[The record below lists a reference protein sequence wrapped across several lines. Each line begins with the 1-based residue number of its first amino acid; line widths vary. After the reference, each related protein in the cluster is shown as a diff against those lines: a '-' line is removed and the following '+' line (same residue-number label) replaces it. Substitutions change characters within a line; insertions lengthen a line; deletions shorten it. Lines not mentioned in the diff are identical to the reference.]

1 MREYHLQFFIA
12 KSTGMN
18 QMAVISAATVTALAK
33 TFSPVVND
41 LYSGAK
47 GVVKK
52 NLEKWNALK
61 GVKEITKVLIKVES
75 VKTIWSPDKEL
86 LLSDFYYPSR
96 IASVSEGRIISDVD
110 GVLSLPDGNVIVQ
123 GTVGQGKSVFM
134 RYLASSAIR
143 GEDIQWIPIFLEF
156 RNFSTKRTLGI
167 AIQKYLEAIGITYSE
182 ETFSYLASS
191 GRMIILLDG
200 FDELSDDCVVD
211 TIQEIEFI
219 QTKFPETK
227 LIISSRPQNE
237 IQKVSGFNIVNLR
250 PLNTKD
256 YDPFLRRLNIST
268 AKRVEL
274 IDAIAGSPSNVSD
287 IIQTPLML
295 TLVVMVYQSE
305 RVIPPTLAEFFE
317 SLFQV
322 VFTRHDR
329 LKAGFYRKHHSGLS
343 ERKLQRL
350 FEAFCFM
357 VIQLGFGRTLKD
369 EQFNSAFTYAL
380 DYAEGCAC
388 DVDDFRKDIIKVACL
403 MLEEGLDLSTFL
415 HKSILDY
422 HAAAFIRYSSE
433 EVARMFYQS
442 TNDNGYKRWRAV
454 LQFLEYID
462 PYRYSKD
469 YVIYGLPPVLHEL
482 EILLSD
488 RSETALL
495 DYINKRHPDFTVTYD
510 SKDHLPMSYGPMT
523 PEKGVW
529 DDVVDLA
536 IFTGITDITDAHEG
550 IELIK
555 KSFGE
560 LALEART
567 GKKPKPLLRTD
578 KFLELFGP
586 ESIWSALS
594 VAAHDLREIRDT
606 AERAIQAQDRKKL
619 IFERKI

>member
-1 MREYHLQFFIA
+1 M
-12 KSTGMN
+12 S
-18 QMAVISAATVTALAK
+18 VISAAAVTALAK
-33 TFSPVVND
+33 IFSPVVND
-41 LYSGAK
+41 LYNGAK

-52 NLEKWNALK
+52 NLERWSALK
-61 GVKEITKVLIKVES
+61 GVKDITRVLVRVES

-86 LLSDFYYPSR
+86 LLSEFYYPSK
-96 IASVSEGRIISDVD
+96 ILSLSEGRIINDVD
-110 GVLSLPDGNVIVQ
+110 GISSLPDGNVIVQ

-143 GEDIQWIPIFLEF
+143 SDEIQWIPIFLEF

-167 AIQKYLEAIGITYSE
+167 ALQKYLEAIGVVYSE

-191 GRMIILLDG
+191 GRMVILLDG
-200 FDELSDDCVVD
+200 FDELSEDCVVE

-227 LIISSRPQNE
+227 LIISSRPRNE
-237 IQKVSGFNIVNLR
+237 IQKVSGFNVVNLR
-250 PLNTKD
+250 PLKDRD
-256 YDPFLRRLNIST
+256 YDPFLRKLNISP

-357 VIQLGFGRTLKD
+357 VIQLGYGRSLKD
-369 EQFNSAFTYAL
+369 EQFNSAFVYAL

-388 DVDDFRKDIIKVACL
+388 DVDNFRKDIVKVACL
-403 MLEEGLDLSTFL
+403 MLEEGIGLTTFL

-422 HAAAFIRYSSE
+422 HAAAFIKYSSE

-442 TNDNGYKRWRAV
+442 TNGDGYKRWRAV

-469 YVIYGLPPVLHEL
+469 YVICGLPPVLADLERLLKAKSDEL
-482 EILLSD
+482 LL
-488 RSETALL
+488 E
-495 DYINKRHPDFTVTYD
+495 YIKNRHPDFAVTYD
-510 SKDHLPMSYGPMT
+510 SKDYTPASYGPMT
-523 PEKGVW
+523 PEKGAW
-529 DDVVDLA
+529 DDIIDMA
-536 IFTGITDITDAHEG
+536 IFTGITDVTDAQAG
-550 IELIK
+550 LDLIK
-555 KSFGE
+555 ETFGDF
-560 LALEART
+560 ALEVRP
-567 GKKPKPLLRTD
+567 GKHSGALLRTD
-578 KFLELFGP
+578 KFLSLFGS
-586 ESIWSALS
+586 ESLWSALS
-594 VAAHDLREIRDT
+594 EAAEVMRGMQDI
-606 AERAIQAQDRKKL
+606 AERAVQAQDRKKL
-619 IFERKI
+619 IFDRKG

>member
-1 MREYHLQFFIA
+1 M
-12 KSTGMN
+12 S
-18 QMAVISAATVTALAK
+18 VISAATVTALAK
-33 TFSPVVND
+33 IFSPVVSD
-41 LYSGAK
+41 LYNGAK
-47 GVVKK
+47 GAVKK
-52 NLEKWNALK
+52 NLEKWSALK

-96 IASVSEGRIISDVD
+96 ILSLSEGGLISDVD
-110 GVLSLPDGNVIVQ
+110 GILSLPDGNVIVQ

-167 AIQKYLEAIGITYSE
+167 ALQKYLEAIGVTYSA

-200 FDELSDDCVVD
+200 FDELSDDCVVE

-227 LIISSRPQNE
+227 IIISSRPRNE

-250 PLNTKD
+250 PLSPQD
-256 YDPFLRRLNIST
+256 YDPFLKKLNIT
-268 AKRVEL
+268 TVKRVEL

-305 RVIPPTLAEFFE
+305 RIIPPTLAEFFE

-357 VIQLGFGRTLKD
+357 VIQLGYGRTLKD
-369 EQFNSAFTYAL
+369 EQFNSAFIYAL
-380 DYAEGCAC
+380 DYAEDCAC
-388 DVDDFRKDIIKVACL
+388 DVDNFRKDIIKVACL
-403 MLEEGLDLSTFL
+403 MLEEGLGLSTFL

-422 HAAAFIRYSSE
+422 HAAAFIKYSSE
-433 EVARMFYQS
+433 EVARMFYHS

-469 YVIYGLPPVLHEL
+469 YVICGLPPVLTEL
-482 EILLSD
+482 EDLLNE
-488 RSETALL
+488 RSESALQV
-495 DYINKRHPDFTVTYD
+495 YVNKRHPNFAVTYD
-510 SKDHLPMSYGPMT
+510 SKHHTPTSYGPMT
-523 PEKGVW
+523 PEKGIW
-529 DDVVDLA
+529 DDIVDLA
-536 IFTGITDITDAHEG
+536 IFTGITDVTDERTG
-550 IELIK
+550 LELIK
-555 KSFGE
+555 NSFGE
-560 LALEART
+560 LALEAGT
-567 GKKPKPLLRTD
+567 GKKNKALLRTD
-578 KFLELFGP
+578 KFLDLFGP

-594 VAAHDLREIRDT
+594 DAADALREMRDT
-606 AERAIQAQDRKKL
+606 AEQAIQAQDRRKL
-619 IFERKI
+619 IFERKV